1 MVNGHKKFRVLFVC
15 SGNTCRSPM
24 ASAALSAMLP
34 ASLRERVVV
43 DSAGAFTSGGQPA
56 TPAAVDALTRAG
68 IDAPEHRS
76 RALTRQLIVN
86 ADLILTMEP
95 EHRAAVLEL
104 DPSAGERTH
113 VLHVFATDEPR
124 TEDQVHDPYGGS
136 PEIYEE
142 SLSRIRRHLERV
154 INYLEDVVSGAGSA
168 G

>member
-1 MVNGHKKFRVLFVC
+1 
-15 SGNTCRSPM
+15 M
-24 ASAALSAMLP
+24 ASAALCTMLP
-34 ASLRERVVV
+34 GSLRERIAVE
-43 DSAGAFTSGGQPA
+43 SAGAFTSGGEPA
-56 TPAAVDALTRAG
+56 TPAAVDALGRAG
-68 IDAPEHRS
+68 IEAGEHRS
-76 RALTRQLIVN
+76 RALTRELVRS

-136 PEIYEE
+136 AEIYEE

-154 INYLEDVVSGAGSA
+154 IIYLEDVVLSLIHI
-168 G
+168 